1 MQSIENILI
10 GLCILLAG
18 TIVLW
23 GLLKCVF
30 NRQGGPPPRRGCGF
44 QLSHVV
50 QLILSVLVFL
60 LVLISVHF
68 MFGDDAV
75 RSLIT
80 GFMIGGGLAL
90 QPLMKTVVNG
100 FVTDQPGL
108 TQSGVTVNIRGV
120 TGSIKRVGM
129 LHTWIETEEGKLAM
143 LSNDLLGSSPMIIQ
157 QKNNF

>member
-1 MQSIENILI
+1 
-10 GLCILLAG
+10 
-18 TIVLW
+18 
-23 GLLKCVF
+23 
-30 NRQGGPPPRRGCGF
+30 
-44 QLSHVV
+44 
-50 QLILSVLVFL
+50 
-60 LVLISVHF
+60 